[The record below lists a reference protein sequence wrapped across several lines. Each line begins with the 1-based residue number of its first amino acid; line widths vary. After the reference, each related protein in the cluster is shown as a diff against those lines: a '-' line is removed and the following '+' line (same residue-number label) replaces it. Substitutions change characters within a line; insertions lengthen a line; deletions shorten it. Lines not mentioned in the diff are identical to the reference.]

1 MNNKNVIER
10 LALFVIGLPLFFVVI
25 FFLPYKNHFVL
36 NIVVIFF
43 STVGALEFSNMMRN
57 KNIVLHKAESFIFG
71 FLPALSTTL
80 YVSFG
85 WTPYCVPLS
94 FLICASY
101 TLISCAFAPEDKL
114 SGVTSKIAGTLSVLL
129 YPGLFLCSI
138 ILLSGISNETLDDF
152 SIKISVSTVLLLTL
166 FAIVFANDCA
176 AWLFGSLFGSK
187 TNKVF
192 AASPNKSLVGFIA
205 GFLGSIAVGI
215 IAALLLPEAFTI
227 KKFSAVSSGIILGC
241 TTGIAASLG
250 DLAESAIKRSS
261 GVKDSGRIILG
272 RGGVL
277 DCCDSISL
285 GAPVFYVVYNIL
297 FIIP

>member
-10 LALFVIGLPLFFVVI
+10 LVLFVIGLPIFFSVV
-25 FFLPYKNHFVL
+25 FFLPYKNHLVL
-36 NIVVIFF
+36 NICVIIF
-43 STVGALEFSNMMRN
+43 STIGALEFSNMLRN
-57 KNIVLHKAESFIFG
+57 KNIVLHRAESLVFG

-80 YVSFG
+80 FVSFG

-101 TLISCAFAPEDKL
+101 TLISCSLAPEDKL
-114 SGVTSKIAGTLSVLL
+114 PGVTSKIAGTLSVLL

-138 ILLSGISNETLDDF
+138 VLLSGISDESVFDF
-152 SIKISVSTVLLLTL
+152 SIHISVSTVLLLTF

-187 TNKVF
+187 NNKVF

-205 GFLGSIAVGI
+205 GFLASIAVGI
-215 IAALLLPEAFTI
+215 IAALLIPDAFDL
-227 KKFSAVSSGIILGC
+227 KKFTAVPSGIILGC

-261 GVKDSGRIILG
+261 GVKDSGRVILG
-272 RGGVL
+272 RGGIL

-285 GAPVFYVVYNIL
+285 GAPVFYVVYKIL
-297 FIIP
+297 FIIQ